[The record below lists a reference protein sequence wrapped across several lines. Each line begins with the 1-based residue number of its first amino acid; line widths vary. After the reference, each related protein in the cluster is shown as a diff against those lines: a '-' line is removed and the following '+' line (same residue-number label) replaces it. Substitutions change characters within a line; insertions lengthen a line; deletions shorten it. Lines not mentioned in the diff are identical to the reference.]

1 MMKQIIK
8 LSILILTLYNLVGCG
23 YTPSAKF
30 ARQTMGEKISTSV
43 IISAV
48 DPENTVIMKDAVDAA
63 IIKVFQASLVDKS
76 KSDTHLVL
84 SMGAP
89 AYQAVVFDNNGYI
102 TGYRMTVTLKIVK
115 SHDGIKKSYT
125 AKGNYDFEIAP
136 NAIVSDQQRFE
147 AIGFS
152 VDKAIRSF
160 VAQVSAEGASAG
172 KY

>member
-1 MMKQIIK
+1 MNRIIK
-8 LSILILTLYNLVGCG
+8 LSILFFVLINLVACG
-23 YTPSAKF
+23 YRPSAKF
-30 ARQTMGEKISTSV
+30 ARQTMGDKISTSV

-48 DPENTVIMKDAVDAA
+48 DPENTVIMKDAVDSSV
-63 IIKVFQASLVDKS
+63 IKVFQASLVDKS

-84 SMGAP
+84 SMGSP
-89 AYQAVVFDNNGYI
+89 SYQAVVFDNNGYV
-102 TGYRMTVTLKIVK
+102 TGYRMTVSLSIEKTHAGVK
-115 SHDGIKKSYT
+115 KTYT

-160 VAQVSAEGASAG
+160 VAQVSAEGARSE
-172 KY
+172 K

>member
-1 MMKQIIK
+1 MKQIIK
-8 LSILILTLYNLVGCG
+8 VTILFFIFLGFSACG
-23 YTPSAKF
+23 YTPSAQF
-30 ARQTMGEKISTSV
+30 ARQTMGDKISTSV

-76 KSDTHLVL
+76 MSDTHLVL

-89 AYQAVVFDNNGYI
+89 GYQAVVFDSNGYI
-102 TGYRMTVTLKIVK
+102 TGYRMTVTLKITK
-115 SHDGIKKSYT
+115 SHAGMKKTYT

-136 NAIVSDQQRFE
+136 NAIISDQQRFE

-160 VAQVSAEGASAG
+160 VAQVSAEGARSE
-172 KY
+172 K